1 MKNQID
7 RRRKREREAKV
18 LDHKSRKGSNK
29 CNYSM
34 NLPMPSSSGKLG
46 AWTRGT
52 IETDDISTLL
62 AWI

>member
-1 MKNQID
+1 MLK
-7 RRRKREREAKV
+7 KSTEGEKEREKEAKV
-18 LDHKSRKGSNK
+18 LDQKSRKGSKK

-52 IETDDISTLL
+52 TETDDISALL
-62 AWI
+62 V